1 VTALVEREHVETA
14 GERGRDEIPPAR
26 VRGTAMNQQHRRP
39 ALAAVVKTA
48 ELDAVASQF
57 SDFSMLHRGIIEP
70 LQEPGPR
77 ATILSVA
84 PKNNSMR
91 AGKKTIL
98 TGLAMALVVAALAA
112 VARADEAS
120 AAKARS
126 LVEAAINMTDSQQA
140 VKLLWQASDIDPT
153 LEDPYVYLGL
163 YYNSRSQ
170 FDQVVA
176 VYKRLVKY
184 QPNSVSAYLNIGEAY
199 MSFTPPKGADALPYY
214 QKAYQLDQ
222 GSAFAALRL
231 GEVYAQMGNR
241 EQAAHYL
248 NQAVTNGSKNPAVAS
263 EARKILGDMGAM

>member
-1 VTALVEREHVETA
+1 
-14 GERGRDEIPPAR
+14 
-26 VRGTAMNQQHRRP
+26 
-39 ALAAVVKTA
+39 
-48 ELDAVASQF
+48 
-57 SDFSMLHRGIIEP
+57 
-70 LQEPGPR
+70 
-77 ATILSVA
+77 
-84 PKNNSMR
+84 MR
-91 AGKKTIL
+91 AGIKRAF
-98 TGLAMALVVAALAA
+98 TGFVLALVVAAGPAI
-112 VARADEAS
+112 ARADEAS

-170 FDQVVA
+170 FDQVVS
-176 VYKRLVKY
+176 VYKKLIKY

-199 MSFTPPKGADALPYY
+199 MSFTPPKATDALPYY

-248 NQAVTNGSKNPAVAS
+248 NQAMANGSKNPAVAS